1 MDKSKHSQKKEKE
14 TELFESLNPKDLT
27 KPIDL
32 VYTWVNGDDKEYLQ
46 LVNKYSE
53 KPVDL
58 NPERTR
64 DIYQLLKYSLRSIE
78 KYAPWINH
86 IYIFTCRPQYPDW
99 LNIEHPKIS
108 VVHHDEVFDENDIP
122 TFNYNVIESYIHKI
136 PNLSEEFI
144 YLNDDFLFGN
154 EVYPSDFFTKNGKV
168 LIHGTLMGENLGWRI
183 YNKKN
188 DLFGLGLIEHSPI
201 LIKKDWWQGMQEARA
216 GLIDEIKSHKFREGS
231 DVMTYKLY
239 RWYTLKH
246 QSKYVKAIKLPSLLK
261 IHTFHKLTNNK
272 NKQQKAFDR
281 LEKKS
286 PKFYCLNDDQGDN
299 PNEEVVQ
306 IVKEFLNR
314 KYPEKSSFEV

>member
-1 MDKSKHSQKKEKE
+1 MTSKDHS
-14 TELFESLNPKDLT
+14 

-32 VYTWVNGDDKEYLQ
+32 VYTWVNGDDKEYRQ

-53 KPVDL
+53 KPIDL

-64 DIYQLLKYSLRSIE
+64 DIYQLLKYSLRSVE
-78 KYAPWINH
+78 KYAFWINQIH
-86 IYIFTCRPQYPDW
+86 IFTSRPQYPEW
-99 LNIEHPKIS
+99 LNVDHPKIS
-108 VVHHDEVFDENDIP
+108 VIHHDEVFSKEDIP

-154 EVYPSDFFTKNGKV
+154 NVSLSDFYTEDGRI
-168 LIHGTLMGENLGWRI
+168 LIHGTLFGENLGWRI

-201 LIKKDWWQGMQEARA
+201 LIKKDWWQKMQDAKPE
-216 GLIDEIKSHKFREGS
+216 LIREIKSHRFREDT

-246 QSKYVKAIKLPSLLK
+246 QSKFVKAIKLPELMK

-272 NKQQKAFDR
+272 NKQHRA
-281 LEKKS
+281 LEKLIRKR
-286 PKFYCLNDDQGDN
+286 PKFYCLNDDQGVN
-299 PNEEVVQ
+299 PSDEVVD
-306 IVKEFLNR
+306 IVNEFLHR
-314 KYPEKSSFEV
+314 MYPEKSSFEK